1 MKKYLDRIA
10 AACGVPDPAFGCRLI
25 LGIVEEARKKS
36 EAYQRI
42 IEGIEALESYK
53 AKVTLSSDGT
63 CCALPANAIWHL
75 YDEVLKLKEVD
86 CPHII
91 PIKE

>member
-36 EAYQRI
+36 DAYQRI
-42 IEGIEALESYK
+42 VECIERCNDDE
-53 AKVTLSSDGT
+53 
-63 CCALPANAIWHL
+63 LPARLIWHL
-75 YDEVLKLKEVD
+75 YEEVSKLKAVD

>member
-36 EAYQRI
+36 EAYQKI
-42 IEGIEALESYK
+42 VECIEWCSEEDESIGY
-53 AKVTLSSDGT
+53 
-63 CCALPANAIWHL
+63 IYH
-75 YDEVLKLKEVD
+75 ELKSLKMVD
-86 CPHII
+86 CPPII
-91 PIKE
+91 PMKE